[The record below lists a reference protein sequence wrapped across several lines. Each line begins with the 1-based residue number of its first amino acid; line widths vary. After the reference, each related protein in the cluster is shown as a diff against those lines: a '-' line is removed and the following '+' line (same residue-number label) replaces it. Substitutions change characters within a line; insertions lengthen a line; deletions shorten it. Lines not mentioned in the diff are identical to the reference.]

1 MGAFH
6 FAFER
11 HCSLTAAEMSLHLA
25 IFAVEGLV
33 GQVRVRMGVRYVLD
47 ENEHAIVIDGG
58 RVGQMVA
65 RVFAGLL
72 LRELGQGA
80 FCIRE
85 SDTFSHH
92 LEEIRTV
99 PA

>member
-11 HCSLTAAEMSLHLA
+11 HCPLAAAEMSLHLA

-47 ENEHAIVIDGG
+47 EDEHAIVIDGG

-72 LRELGQGA
+72 LRELGEGA
-80 FCIRE
+80 FCMRQ
-85 SDTFSHH
+85 SDTFHH
-92 LEEIRTV
+92 LEEKRTV
-99 PA
+99 PT